1 MAAYIVAALRYSVRA
16 GRDLTLIADYTWNRW
31 GEDQVNRYMD
41 DLEACCRQLAASPL
55 MGRACDDIRPGLR
68 RMEHG
73 RHVIFYRVDA
83 EGILVSRILHQ
94 SMLPGRQAA
103 DEVNS

>member
-1 MAAYIVAALRYSVRA
+1 MALRYSVRA
-16 GRDLTLIADYTWNRW
+16 GRDLTLIAEYTRNRW
-31 GEDQVNRYMD
+31 GEDQVNRYLD
-41 DLEACCRQLAASPL
+41 DLEACCQRLAASPL

-73 RHVIFYRVDA
+73 SHVIFYRVDA

-94 SMLPGRQAA
+94 RMLPGRQAV
-103 DEVNS
+103 DDVNL